1 MVVGGRLRWEV
12 VGGCWRRWAVMGCDG
27 GWWEAGGDER
37 VGGGGG
43 GKGRWW
49 QVMVVGGR

>member
-1 MVVGGRLRWEV
+1 MEV
-12 VGGCWRRWAVMGCDG
+12 VGGGGRCREVMGCDG
-27 GWWEAGGDER
+27 RWWEAGGDER

-49 QVMVVGGR
+49 QVMVVGER